1 MVKQHSRDGE
11 LVDEQGRLDDC
22 YELLESHLERMAD
35 NRALVA
41 HAGVQGA
48 IREQREARRSAIE
61 DALYSHDLLY
71 FGRLDF
77 EEGKGQDGESCR
89 YIGRVGLLD
98 DDGECL
104 VVNWKSDAAMP
115 YFRASKGENLG
126 IARRRA
132 LAGRERILTGL
143 SDELLGHL
151 PPHLDAGE
159 LWTTP
164 QDLLLAELERSRD
177 GQMRDIVATIQ
188 EEQDRLIRADLDRAL
203 IVQGGPGTGKTAI
216 GLHRASYLL
225 HQTANRVAED
235 SILVVAPNDVFLRYI
250 SMVLPGLGNIAVRHA
265 TVNSL
270 GPRLVTQRSEIPA
283 SAAVKGDKRMAQLI
297 SNYLESRIGLEPR
310 TEAFELGRGQYRISV
325 DQVNALISRAR
336 NSARTFNAGRQ
347 AFRSSILSD
356 IARRYGRKSAELRRE
371 LSSDTALER
380 LVNRSWPTISPQQV
394 IADLLTGPRRLAASG
409 AALLTETERDAIL
422 LDPIERLEDM
432 PWSAMDVALV
442 DEAAWQLDGTNRTYE
457 HLIIDEA
464 QDLSPMQLRML
475 ARRCPSRSMTVLGDL
490 AQATS
495 PWAARSWSEVAGSLG
510 LEDPDIQSLTVG
522 YRVPV
527 EVIDEANQ
535 LLAQIDVDVPET
547 RSVRSVGTPPQH
559 DELDH
564 DDLTS
569 ELVSRL
575 RASMFEDHSTG
586 VVVPEEL
593 YEQVRI
599 ALIEGNIKFGEA
611 SRRDLVH
618 RITLVSFDLVK
629 GLEFDHV
636 IVVDGGVL
644 SRGLQVDLRLRYVAI
659 TRAVQELSIIDI
671 PRPEA
676 TAQRP
681 SLTTTE
687 YEMPSLEG
695 VTHEV
700 PAIRFEQDGVTLYI
714 AALPARVIADIG
726 VTDTWD
732 PTLPEDSSD
741 QGYQRE
747 VIASHAKKIARF
759 LLDPAHSRLMPTAA
773 TLCARRPL
781 TFEAYSHNGEE
792 QAFGTLHVTKP
803 IYIVDGQ
810 HRTAGFSLAVE
821 DDDEIAAFHRP
832 VVIMEAVPKLE
843 EVRQF
848 QTINATAK
856 RVKTDLADRLLKQL
870 GEFDQPGRTWM
881 ATALEVADL
890 LNETPGGVWR
900 GGIRMP
906 NQAGG
911 IASQKTITESL
922 KLVLNGVLRG
932 SDARTF
938 AGAINNYWEALRR
951 LMPEAFHEPKHYV
964 VQKTVGVFAL
974 HEVAAEVFLRCYAD
988 GKNFQSDRMLHMLKE
1003 TGEYVDPSFWLN
1015 RAHGGTAP
1023 MYGGRA
1029 GFTALAQEM
1038 IAALP
1043 SHEAASGPGITL

>member
-1 MVKQHSRDGE
+1 MIKQHSRDGE
-11 LVDEQGRLDDC
+11 LMEEQARLDDC
-22 YELLESHLERMAD
+22 YELIESQLERMAD

-41 HAGVQGA
+41 HSGVSRS

-61 DALYSHDLLY
+61 DALQSHDLLY

-77 EEGKGQDGESCR
+77 EVPHEDDGE
-89 YIGRVGLLD
+89 YLYVGRMGLFD

-104 VVNWKSDAAMP
+104 VVNWKSDAATP

-132 LAGRERILTGL
+132 FVGRERIFTGL
-143 SDELLGHL
+143 SDEVLGQL
-151 PPHLDAGE
+151 PPHLEVGE
-159 LWTTP
+159 VWTTP

-188 EEQDRLIRADLDRAL
+188 AEQDRLIRADLNRAL

-225 HQTANRVAED
+225 HQQADRVAED

-250 SMVLPGLGNIAVRHA
+250 SMVLPGLGDSAVRHA

-270 GPRLVTQRSEIPA
+270 GPRLVTQRSESPEA
-283 SAAVKGDKRMAQLI
+283 AAVKGDRRMAQLI
-297 SNYLESRIGLEPR
+297 SNYLESRIGLER
-310 TEAFELGRGQYRISV
+310 RSEAFELGRGQYLISV
-325 DQVNALISRAR
+325 DQVDALISRAR
-336 NSARTFNAGRQ
+336 KSARTYNAGRQ
-347 AFRSSILSD
+347 AFRSSIVSD
-356 IARRYGRKSAELRRE
+356 IARRYGRNSADVRRE
-371 LSSDTALER
+371 LAGDNGLDR
-380 LVNRSWPTISPQQV
+380 LVNRSWPTISAQQAV
-394 IADLLTGPRRLAASG
+394 SDLLTGPRRLAAAG
-409 AALLTETERDAIL
+409 ANLLTAGERDALL
-422 LDPIERLEDM
+422 LDPVERLEDM
-432 PWSAMDVALV
+432 PWSAMDVPLV
-442 DEAAWQLDGTNRTYE
+442 DEAAWQLDGTDRAYE

-490 AQATS
+490 AQGTS
-495 PWAARSWSEVAGSLG
+495 PWAAASWSEVAANLG
-510 LEDPDIQSLTVG
+510 LEDPDTQSLTVG
-522 YRVPV
+522 YRVPI
-527 EVIDEANQ
+527 EVMDEANR
-535 LLAQIDVDVPET
+535 LLSEIDADVPET
-547 RSVRSVGTPPQH
+547 RSVRSVRTPPQH
-559 DELDH
+559 DRLDL
-564 DDLTS
+564 DDLMP

-575 RASMFEDHSTG
+575 RAAMFEDRSTG

-593 YEQVRI
+593 YEQVRT
-599 ALIEGNIKFGEA
+599 ALIEGNVKFGEA
-611 SRRDLVH
+611 TRRDLVH
-618 RITLVSFDLVK
+618 RVTLVSFDLVN

-636 IVVDGGVL
+636 IVVDGGVPT
-644 SRGLQVDLRLRYVAI
+644 RGPQTDLRLRYVAI

-676 TAQRP
+676 AVQRP

-687 YEMPSLEG
+687 HDMPSLEG

-700 PAIRFEQDGVTLYI
+700 PAIRFQQDGVTLYI

-732 PTLPEDSSD
+732 PTLSEDSSE

-759 LLDPAHSRLMPTAA
+759 LLDPAHNRLMPTAA

-803 IYIVDGQ
+803 VYIVDGQ

-821 DDDEIAAFHRP
+821 EDDEIAAFHRP

-870 GEFDQPGRTWM
+870 GEFDQPGKTWM
-881 ATALEVADL
+881 AVALEVADL

-900 GGIRMP
+900 GGVRMP

-911 IASQKTITESL
+911 IASQRTMTESL

-964 VQKTVGVFAL
+964 AQKTVGVFAL

-988 GKNFQSDRMLHMLKE
+988 GKNFQSERMLQMLRE
-1003 TGEYVDPSFWLN
+1003 TGEYVDSSFWLN

-1043 SHEAASGPGITL
+1043 THEAASGPGITL